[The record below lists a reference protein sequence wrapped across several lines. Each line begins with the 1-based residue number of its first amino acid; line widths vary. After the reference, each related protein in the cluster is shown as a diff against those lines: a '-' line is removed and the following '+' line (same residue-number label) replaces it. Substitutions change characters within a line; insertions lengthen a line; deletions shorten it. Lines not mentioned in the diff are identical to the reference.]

1 MRRVREVL
9 LVLLVLSGLT
19 GGVLFDLRTEEIAPT
34 SAEEAEPVFAAR
46 SIFCPPAPAGGE
58 SNARIAVAAPSGK
71 ALPLGIEE
79 DRFDLGEKRLL
90 MHENAVPTSLVGYG
104 GEVAGTS
111 LVAFTG
117 KDSGLGS
124 ARCSKSAA
132 TRWYFAE
139 GSSALGVEERL
150 IIYNPFPDEAVVRV
164 SLITPEGEETSAG
177 LTEGQAVPAGESLI
191 IELNEYVKQRRFLA
205 ASVVAD
211 RGRVVAWRAL
221 QLSGHHRMEGVQFSL
236 GATAPSTQWYFPEG
250 GVGQGLATRV
260 SLFNPTQEEAIATV
274 SLVTGD
280 ETKQP
285 PKLVDVA
292 IPPGGLLPV
301 AFSNF
306 VSGPD
311 RELGGAGVVVR
322 TSTGAVVAERS
333 VYYGTPSL
341 SGVASEI
348 GAARTAADWL
358 LAPAVPAPEVD
369 EVVLLNPGTAQVA
382 VDLSLMSETADP
394 LVPTELQNVVVP
406 AGTRLTVPIQ
416 GWTSG
421 ESYGVMVRGDGPL
434 VAERFASM
442 GPEVASVMGLP
453 LVRQNGR

>member
-9 LVLLVLSGLT
+9 LVLVIVMGLA
-19 GGVLFDLRTEEIAPT
+19 GGVAFDLSTDEISPARADQVAPL
-34 SAEEAEPVFAAR
+34 FAAR
-46 SIFCPPAPAGGE
+46 SVFCPPAPAGGE

-79 DRFDLGEKRLL
+79 DRFDLGEERLL
-90 MHENAVPTSLVGYG
+90 MQENALPTSLVGYG
-104 GEVAGTS
+104 GEIAGTS

-139 GSSALGVEERL
+139 GSSALGAEERL
-150 IIYNPFPDEAVVRV
+150 IIYNPFPDEAVVTV
-164 SLITPEGEETSAG
+164 SLMTPQGEETSAG
-177 LTEGQAVPAGESLI
+177 LSEGQAVPAGETLI

-205 ASVVAD
+205 ASIVAN

-221 QLSGHHRMEGVQFSL
+221 QLSGHHRLEGAQFSL
-236 GATAPSTQWYFPEG
+236 GATAPSSEWYFPEG

-260 SLFNPTQEEAIATV
+260 SLFNPTQQEAVATV

-285 PKLVDVA
+285 PQLVDVA

-322 TSTGAVVAERS
+322 TSSGAVVAERS
-333 VYYGTPSL
+333 VYYGTPSVA
-341 SGVASEI
+341 GVASEV
-348 GAARTAADWL
+348 GAARTATDWL
-358 LAPAVPAPEVD
+358 LAPAVPAPDID
-369 EVVLLNPGTAQVA
+369 EVVLLNPGTERVT
-382 VDLSLMSETADP
+382 VDLSLISETEDASLP
-394 LVPTELQNVVVP
+394 AELQDLVVP
-406 AGTRLTVPIQ
+406 QGTRLTVPVHE
-416 GWTSG
+416 WTGGRSF
-421 ESYGVMVRGDGPL
+421 GVVVRGDGAL

-442 GPEVASVMGLP
+442 GPEVASVIGLP
-453 LVRQNGR
+453 LVRQSGR